1 MTDAI
6 PHQHERSTGI
16 GTGRILAWVVL
27 LSALFFPRL
36 VILGFWIFSDLIG
49 KAISSSVVCVLG
61 FLLLPWTILTYATMW
76 SIGSDR
82 VSGWE
87 WIPVGVMF
95 LVDLFTWIAGRS
107 SLSFD

>member
-6 PHQHERSTGI
+6 PHQHERYTGI

-27 LSALFFPRL
+27 LSALFFPRF
-36 VILGFWIFSDLIG
+36 VILGFWIFSDLVG

-87 WIPVGVMF
+87 WIPVAIMF
-95 LVDLFTWIAGRS
+95 LVDLFTWILGRTS
-107 SLSFD
+107 VSFD